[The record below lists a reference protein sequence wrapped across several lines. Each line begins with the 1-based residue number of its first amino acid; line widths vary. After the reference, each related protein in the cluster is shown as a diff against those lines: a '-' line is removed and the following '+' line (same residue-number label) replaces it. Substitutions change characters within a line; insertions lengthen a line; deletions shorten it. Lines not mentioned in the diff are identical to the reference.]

1 MIHRTT
7 REREGPFLFATT
19 TFTCSQKFRH
29 FPWLCVWYVR
39 FIYLIAVH
47 STTTLLPDGIYSCV
61 GISIWLK
68 VNCILLVNA
77 SMQSIS
83 RRHEV
88 FLNSPQLVLQN
99 QQRTQWVRYPKK
111 SICNY
116 FIMLIFLGILNFDF
130 YFCSLFPLSLSII
143 MEIVKEKQFWK
154 LAVFRQLV
162 FSTRES

>member
-1 MIHRTT
+1 MMSCNWIKQFNHFHFFSIMVFFQRHR
-7 REREGPFLFATT
+7 RLARQQGKGWVHLLFHST
-19 TFTCSQKFRH
+19 TFTCSRKFRH
-29 FPWLCVWYVR
+29 FLWFCVWYVR

-68 VNCILLVNA
+68 VNCILLANA

-99 QQRTQWVRYPKK
+99 QQRTQWV
-111 SICNY
+111 S
-116 FIMLIFLGILNFDF
+116 
-130 YFCSLFPLSLSII
+130 
-143 MEIVKEKQFWK
+143 
-154 LAVFRQLV
+154 
-162 FSTRES
+162 